1 MLTASVFRNFI
12 AQAKNSDICALHDG
26 AGSLSYRELVAQAQ
40 TLADWLSL
48 NRVRVAALLA
58 DNSIAW
64 IVTDLA
70 CQLSNI
76 VLIPVPPFFSPRQMQ
91 HCLESSGAD
100 LLLTDSAWA
109 PDDAETLTDAPVAL
123 QVLRLKST
131 SVEMPEGTQ
140 KITFTSGSTGEPK
153 GVCLS
158 VAHQWQV
165 AQSIAAHVATEDV
178 RHLCLLPLATLLEN
192 VAGVYATLLSHGTV
206 IVADEQTRGLS
217 GSSGLHLPS
226 MLATISET
234 HPTSLILLPQM
245 LLALVHACHQGW
257 SVPESLKFVAVGGA
271 RVSTTLLAVAR
282 GAGLPVYQGYGLSE
296 CGSVVALSDA
306 STALES
312 VGRVLPHLSV
322 EIVDQEIIVRGAV
335 FLGYLGQPDSWYP
348 NAVHTGD
355 LGALQQHELY
365 IHGRKKN
372 LLITSFGRNINPE
385 WVEAEL
391 TSQPILS
398 RCVVGGNDRPGL
410 YALVS
415 APSGVSTSTIRHWI
429 NACNET
435 LPDYARIHHWLRV
448 DEPQWQ
454 SLFTPNGRPK
464 RPDIEQHFAAR
475 IEAMYDSKKYGPTI
489 TASITDQTSSGA
501 YV

>member
-1 MLTASVFRNFI
+1 MVPTSVFGAFI
-12 AQAKNSDICALHDG
+12 AQAKNTERCAIQQGSDT
-26 AGSLSYRELVAQAQ
+26 LSYRELVHQAQ
-40 TLADWLSL
+40 ELAQWLTHNS
-48 NRVRVAALLA
+48 VRVAALLA

-70 CQLSNI
+70 CQLANV
-76 VLIPVPPFFSPRQMQ
+76 VLIPVPPFFSPTQMQ
-91 HCLESSGAD
+91 HCLDASGAD

-109 PDDAETLTDAPVAL
+109 PKETETLNDAPVAL
-123 QVLRLKST
+123 QVLRLKNT
-131 SVEMPEGTQ
+131 PVEMPDGTQ
-140 KITFTSGSTGEPK
+140 KITFTSGSTGAPK

-165 AQSIAAHVATEDV
+165 AQSIAAHVATDEV

-192 VAGVYATLLSHGTV
+192 VAGVYATLLSQGTV

-217 GSSGLHLPS
+217 GSSGLNLPS
-226 MLATISET
+226 MLATIT
-234 HPTSLILLPQM
+234 ATRPTSLILLPQM
-245 LLALVHACHQGW
+245 LLAFVHACQQGW

-282 GAGLPVYQGYGLSE
+282 SAGLPVYQGYGLSE

-306 STALES
+306 SSPLDS

-322 EIVDQEIIVRGAV
+322 EIVEQEIIVHGAV
-335 FLGYLGQPDSWYP
+335 FLGYLGQPESWYP

-355 LGALQQHELY
+355 LGALHSHELY
-365 IHGRKKN
+365 VHGRKKN

-415 APSGVSTSTIRHWI
+415 APNSVSTETIRHWM

-435 LPDYARIHHWLRV
+435 LPDYARILTWLRL
-448 DEPQWQ
+448 DEHMWQ
-454 SLFTPNGRPK
+454 SLFTANGRPK
-464 RPDIEQHFAAR
+464 RPDIEQHFAAN
-475 IEAMYDSKKYGPTI
+475 IEAMYESNPSLMKPN
-489 TASITDQTSSGA
+489 QTFSGVLA
-501 YV
+501 